1 MGLFLETLADHLSA
15 FPNLSEK
22 WRQFHFALAGQIR
35 GPLANCFELFAKQLR
50 CGVRRSRVIRFTNSG
65 KRMIEGHCNE
75 LNPYPETKQATNLH
89 LPDCISSPSVSFL

>member
-1 MGLFLETLADHLSA
+1 MGLFLKIIAEQLSA

-50 CGVRRSRVIRFTNSG
+50 CGLHRSRVIRFTNSG
-65 KRMIEGHCNE
+65 KRKIEEHCDDM
-75 LNPYPETKQATNLH
+75 NPYPETEQATNLL
-89 LPDCISSPSVSFL
+89 LPVCISSPIASFL